1 MKQKIILLL
10 LATLTPIGIFTRF
23 EYLLFL
29 SFLLFILFS
38 VTCLNNNFE
47 NNLKIL
53 KNKFNLAL
61 AIVFIIVAISYYNP
75 NYKVL
80 EANGYYT
87 LDKLSHIALLPTSVK
102 SSVGNKG
109 LIYFV
114 LFWINMFYFVNA
126 ILLNATN
133 KKNAFLFI
141 ICTNIIGAIAAI
153 YLIWEE
159 YYFFK
164 EGIIIT
170 GKKLFGLISSPYT
183 TITGSF
189 LSKNAASQ
197 YFSFMLMLS
206 LGLFFHTFKEKQQ
219 RYYLFMLLYIL
230 EIILFIIALF
240 LCKQAQSFIGIACC
254 LFLGIIYAVYLFY
267 RRYRKYFYIKALII
281 SIIFILGLTYTYQH
295 ATTTFEKIK
304 TDIKSEFVTT
314 ISELNSEESTRPF
327 IWKKAICTLKTHRL
341 WGIGANNFIFYSNFI
356 NKKGR
361 CVVAYSAHSDP
372 LQLFVEFGIIGGII
386 ILTLFCYG
394 MIIIYNRLHTNK
406 IGMFCYMGICYVL
419 AISFFDMPFQ
429 QINVALLIFGTIAS
443 LCKIDTN
450 ATSQIR

>member
-141 ICTNIIGAIAAI
+141 ICTNII
-153 YLIWEE
+153 
-159 YYFFK
+159 
-164 EGIIIT
+164 
-170 GKKLFGLISSPYT
+170 GLISSPYT

>member
-38 VTCLNNNFE
+38 VSCLNNNFE

-133 KKNAFLFI
+133 KKNAFFFI
-141 ICTNIIGAIAAI
+141 ICTNIIGSIAAI

-164 EGIIIT
+164 EGIANLFTNRIVTLTTIIT
-170 GKKLFGLISSPYT
+170 VLVSLLI
-183 TITGSF
+183 IGVFNIVSF
-189 LSKNAASQ
+189 NIVFAVIVSLHRCECW
-197 YFSFMLMLS
+197 FMLVMF
-206 LGLFFHTFKEKQQ
+206 GNH
-219 RYYLFMLLYIL
+219 
-230 EIILFIIALF
+230 F
-240 LCKQAQSFIGIACC
+240 L
-254 LFLGIIYAVYLFY
+254 
-267 RRYRKYFYIKALII
+267 
-281 SIIFILGLTYTYQH
+281 
-295 ATTTFEKIK
+295 
-304 TDIKSEFVTT
+304 
-314 ISELNSEESTRPF
+314 
-327 IWKKAICTLKTHRL
+327 
-341 WGIGANNFIFYSNFI
+341 
-356 NKKGR
+356 
-361 CVVAYSAHSDP
+361 
-372 LQLFVEFGIIGGII
+372 
-386 ILTLFCYG
+386 
-394 MIIIYNRLHTNK
+394 
-406 IGMFCYMGICYVL
+406 
-419 AISFFDMPFQ
+419 
-429 QINVALLIFGTIAS
+429 
-443 LCKIDTN
+443 
-450 ATSQIR
+450 